1 MQKRCLILLL
11 VALVPS
17 LSQALEWGEG
27 EWKGNADLGY
37 SAASG
42 NSESENLNAG
52 FGLGYSIAAWSH
64 SVGFLAFREEAE
76 GSLNAERYQAQ
87 GKSKYA
93 LSEVSYV
100 FGALAYEF
108 DEFGG
113 VRERMS
119 ETIGYG
125 RQLFETDIHG
135 LEAELGFGARQSE
148 MQDGVEEKEAIVRAG
163 LAYHRHLSESASFDQ
178 NLLVESG
185 ESNTYVESVSAL
197 KLSIVGNLFA
207 KLGYTV
213 KYNDTTPTG
222 VESTDTYTNVNLSYE
237 F

>member
-1 MQKRCLILLL
+1 MQKRYLILLL
-11 VALVPS
+11 TVLVPS
-17 LSQALEWGEG
+17 FAQAFEWGEG
-27 EWKGNADLGY
+27 EWKGHADLGY

-52 FGLGYSIAAWSH
+52 FGVGYSIAAWKH
-64 SVGFLAFREEAE
+64 SFDFLAFREEAE
-76 GSLNAERYQAQ
+76 GNLSAERYQAQ
-87 GKSKYA
+87 AKSKYA
-93 LSEVSYV
+93 LSDVSYV
-100 FGALAYEF
+100 FAALAYEF

-135 LEAELGFGARQSE
+135 LEVELGLGARQSE
-148 MQDGVEEKEAIVRAG
+148 MQDGVEEEEAILRAG
-163 LAYHRHLSESASFDQ
+163 LGYHRHLSESASFDQ
-178 NLLVESG
+178 SLLVEAG
-185 ESNTYVESVSAL
+185 DSNTYVESISAL